1 MANQLY
7 DELKSVTP
15 QNDFF
20 SRFMNFKQ
28 NFHGNPQ
35 EQVQNLLRSGKI
47 SQQQYDRAVQMAQ
60 QFQRMLNGR

>member
-7 DELKSVTP
+7 DELNKVSP
-15 QNDFF
+15 QNGFLN
-20 SRFMNFKQ
+20 RFMQFKQ
-28 NFHGNPQ
+28 NFHGDPQ
-35 EQVQNLLRSGKI
+35 EQVQNLLRSGKV